1 MAIDLNSTVVCAC
14 AAHDI
19 VASTTTADTRVHAL
33 RIVVARFRQAT
44 NS

>member
-1 MAIDLNSTVVCAC
+1 MVIDLNSTVVCAC
-14 AAHDI
+14 AAADI
-19 VASTTTADTRVHAL
+19 AASTTAADTRAHAL